1 MPPYLKFILSFSSD
15 DLLATEES
23 SQVLGLT
30 SNVMLLKDFDVL
42 HAYKSVIES

>member
-23 SQVLGLT
+23 TQVLGLT
-30 SNVMLLKDFDVL
+30 SNLVLLKDFDVL
-42 HAYKSVIES
+42 HAYKNVIES